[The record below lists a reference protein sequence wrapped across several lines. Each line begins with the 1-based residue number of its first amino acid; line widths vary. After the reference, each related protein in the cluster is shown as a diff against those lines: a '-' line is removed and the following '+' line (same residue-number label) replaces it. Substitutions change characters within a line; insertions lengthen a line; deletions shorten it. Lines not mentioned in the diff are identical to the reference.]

1 MARIPLAF
9 DLMRRLFKVVQDEPN
24 AVGLRFVQE
33 LVPVTVMAS
42 DAESVWIKVPLDA
55 IMSYALPEAS
65 PEGKSHE

>member
-1 MARIPLAF
+1 
-9 DLMRRLFKVVQDEPN
+9 
-24 AVGLRFVQE
+24 VGLRFVQE